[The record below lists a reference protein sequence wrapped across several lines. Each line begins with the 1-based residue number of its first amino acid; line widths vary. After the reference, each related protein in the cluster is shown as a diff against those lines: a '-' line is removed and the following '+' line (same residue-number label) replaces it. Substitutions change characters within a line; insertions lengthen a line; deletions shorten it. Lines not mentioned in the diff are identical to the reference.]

1 MAGKLRDTESN
12 QQDCGGGQCISE
24 PSAIPCQRTY
34 QRDGGGRSSRRRHSR
49 NRLRQRLHR
58 RQDSASKSIVGARAR
73 LWHWCRRLR
82 CSYHSASSLRE
93 WTVVY
98 TTPQAGSGILGDSQ
112 RHLRYNASLYKSVCA
127 SEKGHSMKLETSTLQ
142 SLPKVLLHEHLDG
155 VLRPSTVIDLA
166 QSAGYTGLPTN
177 DAGELASW
185 FFQGANQGSLAKYLE
200 GFRHTIAVMQT
211 EEALERVAY
220 EQAEDLSRDGVV
232 YYETR
237 FAPVFHTQKGLTHQR
252 VVSAVLRGMAR
263 GRQDFGIRS
272 GLIICAMRNMNVSL
286 EMAELAV
293 DFRERG
299 VVGFDLAGEEGGY
312 PPKKHVDAF
321 HYIQRENFNITIHAG
336 EGFGKESIWQ
346 AIQYCG
352 AHRIGHGT
360 RLIDDIAVVDGEA
373 VKLGDLAQYVL
384 DKRIPL
390 EICLL
395 SNIHTGATPGLAEHP
410 FKILYQ
416 EKFRVTLNT
425 DNRLMSNTTMT
436 REFEAAAET
445 FGLSLD
451 DFEKITVNAMKSA
464 FLPYKERCD
473 FIYSIIKPG
482 YAKIRKQHAANQS
495 ATTSHAH

>member
-1 MAGKLRDTESN
+1 
-12 QQDCGGGQCISE
+12 
-24 PSAIPCQRTY
+24 
-34 QRDGGGRSSRRRHSR
+34 
-49 NRLRQRLHR
+49 
-58 RQDSASKSIVGARAR
+58 
-73 LWHWCRRLR
+73 
-82 CSYHSASSLRE
+82 
-93 WTVVY
+93 
-98 TTPQAGSGILGDSQ
+98 
-112 RHLRYNASLYKSVCA
+112 
-127 SEKGHSMKLETSTLQ
+127 MKLDQSLLQ
-142 SLPKVLLHEHLDG
+142 RLPKVLLHEHLDG
-155 VLRPSTVIDLA
+155 VLRPQTVVDLA
-166 QSAGYTGLPTN
+166 DEVNYSELPTR
-177 DAGELASW
+177 DPEALGRW
-185 FFQGANQGSLAKYLE
+185 FHQGANQGSLAKYLE
-200 GFRHTIAVMQT
+200 GFKHTIAVMQT
-211 EEALERVAY
+211 AEALERVAY

-237 FAPVFHTQKGLTHQR
+237 FAPVFHVSKGLTHQQ
-252 VVSAVLRGMAR
+252 VISAVLKGMAR
-263 GRQDFGIRS
+263 GRQDFGMHS

-336 EGFGKESIWQ
+336 EGYGKESIWQ

-360 RLIDDIAVVDGEA
+360 RLIDDIAVVDGKA

-395 SNIHTGATPGLAEHP
+395 SNVHTGATPSLAEHP

-425 DNRLMSNTTMT
+425 DNRLMSRTTMS

-445 FGLSLD
+445 FGLDLN
-451 DFEKITVNAMKSA
+451 DFEKITINAMKSA
-464 FLPYKERCD
+464 FLPYGQRLA
-473 FIYSIIKPG
+473 FIYSAIKPG
-482 YAKIRKQHAANQS
+482 YAKFRQLTGAKAS
-495 ATTSHAH
+495 L

>member
-1 MAGKLRDTESN
+1 
-12 QQDCGGGQCISE
+12 
-24 PSAIPCQRTY
+24 
-34 QRDGGGRSSRRRHSR
+34 
-49 NRLRQRLHR
+49 
-58 RQDSASKSIVGARAR
+58 
-73 LWHWCRRLR
+73 
-82 CSYHSASSLRE
+82 
-93 WTVVY
+93 
-98 TTPQAGSGILGDSQ
+98 
-112 RHLRYNASLYKSVCA
+112 
-127 SEKGHSMKLETSTLQ
+127 MKLDHSLLK

-155 VLRPSTVIDLA
+155 VLRPQTVIELA
-166 QSAGYTGLPTN
+166 ASVGYTELPTH
-177 DAGELASW
+177 DAEALGRW
-185 FFQGANQGSLAKYLE
+185 FYQGANQGSLAKYLE
-200 GFRHTIAVMQT
+200 GFKHTIAVMQT
-211 EEALERVAY
+211 EEALERAAY

-237 FAPVFHTQKGLTHQR
+237 FAPVFHTSKGLTHQQ
-252 VVSAVLRGMAR
+252 VVSAVLKGMAR
-263 GRQDFGIRS
+263 GRQDFGVHS

-321 HYIQRENFNITIHAG
+321 HYIQRENFNITVHAG
-336 EGFGKESIWQ
+336 EGYGKESIWQ

-360 RLIDDIAVVDGEA
+360 RLIDDIAVANGKA
-373 VKLGDLAQYVL
+373 VRLGDLAQYVL

-395 SNIHTGATPGLAEHP
+395 SNVHTGATPSLDQHP

-436 REFEAAAET
+436 KEFAAAAET
-445 FGLSLD
+445 FGLTID
-451 DFEKITVNAMKSA
+451 DFEKISINAMKSA
-464 FLPYKERCD
+464 FLRYDLRIAL
-473 FIYSIIKPG
+473 IYNTLKPG
-482 YAKIRKQHAANQS
+482 YARIREAIAR
-495 ATTSHAH
+495 

>member
-1 MAGKLRDTESN
+1 MTLE
-12 QQDCGGGQCISE
+12 
-24 PSAIPCQRTY
+24 RT
-34 QRDGGGRSSRRRHSR
+34 
-49 NRLRQRLHR
+49 
-58 RQDSASKSIVGARAR
+58 
-73 LWHWCRRLR
+73 
-82 CSYHSASSLRE
+82 
-93 WTVVY
+93 
-98 TTPQAGSGILGDSQ
+98 
-112 RHLRYNASLYKSVCA
+112 
-127 SEKGHSMKLETSTLQ
+127 TLK

-155 VLRPSTVIDLA
+155 VLRPQTVIDLA
-166 QSAGYTGLPTN
+166 KAVGYSELPTTDP
-177 DAGELASW
+177 DALAHW
-185 FFQGANQGSLAKYLE
+185 FHQGANQGSLAKYLE
-200 GFRHTIAVMQT
+200 GFKHTIAVMQT

-220 EQAEDLSRDGVV
+220 EQAEDLSQDGVV
-232 YYETR
+232 YFETR
-237 FAPVFHTQKGLTHQR
+237 FAPIFHTQRRLTHQQI
-252 VVSAVLRGMAR
+252 VAAVLKGMAR
-263 GRQDFGIRS
+263 GQRDFGVHS

-321 HYIQRENFNITIHAG
+321 HYIQRENFNITVHAG

-360 RLIDDIAVVDGEA
+360 RLIDDIAISDGEA

-395 SNIHTGATPGLAEHP
+395 SNVHTGATPSLEQHP

-436 REFEAAAET
+436 QEFEAAANT
-445 FGLSLD
+445 FGLTLN

-464 FLPYKERCD
+464 FLPYDQRCD
-473 FIYSIIKPG
+473 FIYKTLKPG
-482 YAKIRKQHAANQS
+482 YARIREGLAR
-495 ATTSHAH
+495 